1 MYQLLHIVRDFR
13 VERQAFTCGGMFES
27 QGFRMQCLSGTNF
40 EAVVDKLFVPGKG
53 GTFQN
58 FISPV
63 FFIVEKRVFDIF
75 EMSTD
80 LMGSA
85 GFQNTFNYVHIAQAF
100 QYPVMRYGVFA
111 MTAVRKTGHDF
122 AVGQVAP
129 DMSGDRSGF
138 VFQVTPTNGYIL
150 PVGSLVEKLSS
161 QMGFGLF
168 GFGDDQ

>member
-1 MYQLLHIVRDFR
+1 
-13 VERQAFTCGGMFES
+13 
-27 QGFRMQCLSGTNF
+27 MQCLSGTNF
-40 EAVVDKLFVPGKG
+40 EAVVEKLFVPGKG
-53 GTFQN
+53 GPFQN

-63 FFIVEKRVFDIF
+63 VFIVEKRVFDIF

-150 PVGSLVEKLSS
+150 PVGSLVEKL
-161 QMGFGLF
+161 
-168 GFGDDQ
+168 

>member
-1 MYQLLHIVRDFR
+1 
-13 VERQAFTCGGMFES
+13 MFES

-85 GFQNTFNYVHIAQAF
+85 GFQAALQHGKLTKAL
-100 QYPVMRYGVFA
+100 QYPIARVGILGV
-111 MTAVRKTGHDF
+111 
-122 AVGQVAP
+122 P
-129 DMSGDRSGF
+129 
-138 VFQVTPTNGYIL
+138 
-150 PVGSLVEKLSS
+150 
-161 QMGFGLF
+161 
-168 GFGDDQ
+168 

>member
-1 MYQLLHIVRDFR
+1 
-13 VERQAFTCGGMFES
+13 
-27 QGFRMQCLSGTNF
+27 MQCLSGTNF

-80 LMGSA
+80 LMSSA

-111 MTAVRKTGHDF
+111 MTATYPIFPLLVSIP
-122 AVGQVAP
+122 AIMP
-129 DMSGDRSGF
+129 DR
-138 VFQVTPTNGYIL
+138 YL
-150 PVGSLVEKLSS
+150 A
-161 QMGFGLF
+161 
-168 GFGDDQ
+168 